1 MARKKQ
7 KNRKTR
13 KTKPTLGSK
22 HIKSMANQGNAPTIS
37 LCMMVKN
44 EEDQLP
50 RCLDRLKDV
59 VDEIIVVDTGSTD
72 RTVEIASSY
81 GAKVYHHAWEDNF
94 SKHRNQSLSY
104 ASMEWI
110 LTMDADEEFFSE
122 DAPKIRSL
130 LKETNANFL
139 YIQCYDLERTGEVHG
154 VFNKIGI
161 FKNGMGMY
169 YTQRVHNQLRT
180 VGKGEYTKLRF
191 KHYGYD
197 LSKEKMDAKH
207 KRTTTLLL
215 KEIEDEPENPYPHYQ
230 LAASYSMH
238 REFEKAIEEGKLA
251 LSLMRQKGLR
261 NSYFV
266 SVCYTVAQGYFVL
279 GDLDRAEKICHEA
292 LDFFEFD
299 LNSYHFL
306 AAIYFKKRDL
316 ERCMEMSRRYLA
328 VHQMFEEHPD
338 KMQGIYFNSYAKRHE
353 IYFGMACV
361 HFLQKELDHAEGYFE
376 KAFRDQAQPPEMA
389 KNISLFYLEQDMEK
403 HALKWLDRAYNA
415 GYRDVELWGRF
426 KSYYTENKGL
436 PDAWKRMKSLL
447 DAYPSWGAAWSIGGD
462 IQSQE
467 KNIPK
472 AIESYEKSIAL
483 DPSLKD
489 TYGKLSLAYE
499 EVGDIEGAIRPCLRF
514 SELFPDDKSI
524 YLRLARLYLEQQYLE
539 KAAECLETP
548 EDDRLSELEKNEKRL
563 LGITLRWLNGD
574 VENLVRSL
582 EQVMA
587 FLGMNTNITID
598 SADGL
603 GRVIYDIS
611 ERFCSRRQWHLA
623 EMTFR
628 IATQIAPGECD
639 VTRFTDLLSYA
650 PRL

>member
-44 EEDQLP
+44 EEEHLP
-50 RCLDRLKDV
+50 RCLDSLKDV

-72 RTVEIASSY
+72 RTVEIAESY
-81 GAKVYHHAWEDNF
+81 GARVYHHPWENDF
-94 SKHRNQSLSY
+94 SKHRNQSISY
-104 ASMEWI
+104 ASRDWI
-110 LTMDADEEFFSE
+110 LIMDADEEFFSE
-122 DAPKIRSL
+122 DAPRIKRELQASH
-130 LKETNANFL
+130 ADFL
-139 YIQCYDLERTGEVHG
+139 YLQCYDLEKTGNVHG
-154 VFNKIGI
+154 VFNQVRL
-161 FKNGMGMY
+161 FRNGLGMH
-169 YTQRVHNQLRT
+169 YTKTVHNQLQT
-180 VGKGEYTKLRF
+180 VGKGVYTKLRF
-191 KHYGYD
+191 RHYGYD
-197 LSKEKMDAKH
+197 LSQEKMQEKH
-207 KRTTTLLL
+207 LRTTSLLQQQ
-215 KEIEDEPENPYPHYQ
+215 IHEDPKNPDHHYQ
-230 LAASYSMH
+230 LGASYSMN
-238 REFEKAIEEGKLA
+238 REFGKAIEEGEVA
-251 LSLMRQKGLR
+251 LTLMRQKGLK

-266 SVCYTVAQGYFVL
+266 TVFYTMAQGYFVL

-389 KNISLFYLEQDMEK
+389 KNISLFYLEQDMQK
-403 HALKWLDRAYNA
+403 HALKWLDRAYNT
-415 GYRDVELWGRF
+415 GYRDVELLGRF

-436 PDAWKRMKSLL
+436 PDACKRMKIVL

-462 IQSQE
+462 FQSEE
-467 KNIPK
+467 KNIPQ

-499 EVGDIEGAIRPCLRF
+499 EVGDIEGAIRPWLRF

-524 YLRLARLYLEQQYLE
+524 YLRLAKLYLQQGNLN

-587 FLGMNTNITID
+587 FLGMNTDITID

-639 VTRFTDLLSYA
+639 TTRFTDLLSYA